1 MENQE
6 DRFETFRTWFLDN
19 GGVFG
24 KDVDLQYEPARGLH
38 LCTSSD
44 SALQS
49 NDCIVSCPRSLT
61 LSSIN
66 AVEGNDAFVNRF
78 DNGAIPSLILF
89 RFYLVEQYQ
98 LGRLSFWWPYINIL
112 PNPLTEHPFETPLYY
127 DDEDMRWIRGYGF
140 SLFKNHFDHC
150 NLALGPLAV
159 ARIRPSEHDGS
170 RDSTT
175 GVGWVRLIHNA
186 YSNADNSAPTH
197 VFSPR
202 FLELCSMAFSNA
214 REHDDGYSSSN
225 TELFASSMT
234 RNKLHTACAIAMILQ
249 KQYLDILA
257 KNVDLP
263 AWPKNARQ
271 FYAARYR
278 RGQIMILQAVVES
291 VITNLQGLTGL
302 DPDGSRDRRVLRL
315 DHVLKAG
322 PRDFL
327 SDFRALLHVGL
338 GTRNADR
345 IQQRGSVDTVFTLW
359 LCGLRLWTLATA
371 DTNHSLSVRAELPT
385 RTAQWVSFV
394 CKTYGQVSEIGRRWA
409 TMPASNEGESL
420 VEGCL
425 SMIQV
430 ATVKNPQSLYNHPAA
445 TSGLLLWCFRVILE
459 ESFMCPG
466 LEGQAGEENDEI
478 MLFLEQGA

>member
-1 MENQE
+1 MKLG
-6 DRFETFRTWFLDN
+6 T
-19 GGVFG
+19 V
-24 KDVDLQYEPARGLH
+24 
-38 LCTSSD
+38 
-44 SALQS
+44 
-49 NDCIVSCPRSLT
+49 
-61 LSSIN
+61 
-66 AVEGNDAFVNRF
+66 
-78 DNGAIPSLILF
+78 IL
-89 RFYLVEQYQ
+89 
-98 LGRLSFWWPYINIL
+98 
-112 PNPLTEHPFETPLYY
+112 
-127 DDEDMRWIRGYGF
+127 GYGF
-140 SLFKNHFDHC
+140 SLFKNSSDHC

-170 RDSTT
+170 NDSTT
-175 GVGWVRLIHNA
+175 GVGWVRLIHKA
-186 YSNADNSAPTH
+186 YQNADNSVPTH

-214 REHDDGYSSSN
+214 REHDDGYSSTD
-225 TELFASSMT
+225 TELFTTLMT

-263 AWPKNARQ
+263 AWPKNVRQ

-278 RGQIMILQAVVES
+278 RGQILILQAVVES
-291 VITNLQGLTGL
+291 IIANLQGFTGL
-302 DPDGSRDRRVLRL
+302 DPDGSRDRRILRL
-315 DHVLKAG
+315 DHVLKTG

-338 GTRNADR
+338 GTRNAER
-345 IQQRGSVDTVFTLW
+345 IKQQGSVETAFTLW

-371 DTNHSLSVRAELPT
+371 DTIRAELPT
-385 RTAQWVSFV
+385 RTAKWASFV
-394 CKTYGQVSEIGRRWA
+394 CKTYDQESAIRRRWA
-409 TMPASNEGESL
+409 TMPASNEAELL

-425 SMIQV
+425 SMIKA

-445 TSGLLLWCFRVILE
+445 TSDLLLWCFRVILE

-466 LEGQAGEENDEI
+466 LEGKAGEENDEI

>member
-1 MENQE
+1 
-6 DRFETFRTWFLDN
+6 
-19 GGVFG
+19 
-24 KDVDLQYEPARGLH
+24 
-38 LCTSSD
+38 
-44 SALQS
+44 
-49 NDCIVSCPRSLT
+49 
-61 LSSIN
+61 
-66 AVEGNDAFVNRF
+66 
-78 DNGAIPSLILF
+78 
-89 RFYLVEQYQ
+89 
-98 LGRLSFWWPYINIL
+98 
-112 PNPLTEHPFETPLYY
+112 
-127 DDEDMRWIRGYGF
+127 
-140 SLFKNHFDHC
+140 
-150 NLALGPLAV
+150 
-159 ARIRPSEHDGS
+159 
-170 RDSTT
+170 
-175 GVGWVRLIHNA
+175 
-186 YSNADNSAPTH
+186 
-197 VFSPR
+197 
-202 FLELCSMAFSNA
+202 
-214 REHDDGYSSSN
+214 
-225 TELFASSMT
+225 
-234 RNKLHTACAIAMILQ
+234 MILQ

-263 AWPKNARQ
+263 AWPENARQ

-278 RGQIMILQAVVES
+278 RGQMLILQAVVES
-291 VITNLQGLTGL
+291 IVTNLQGLTGL
-302 DPDGSRDRRVLRL
+302 DPDGSRDRRILRL

-322 PRDFL
+322 PREFL

-345 IQQRGSVDTVFTLW
+345 IQQQGSVDTVFTLW
-359 LCGLRLWTLATA
+359 LCGLQLWTLATA
-371 DTNHSLSVRAELPT
+371 DTNDSLSVRAELPT

-430 ATVKNPQSLYNHPAA
+430 ATVKSPQSLYNHPAA